1 MNVTTILNETI
12 ASVKGAQ
19 FAGIVGTDGLSV
31 AMAYHPAAVELD
43 LDIELAELE
52 LAELTSRATAAAD
65 RIGAG
70 YVRDLV
76 IETDALLMLATQ
88 IMPGY
93 YGVLGVLSEIAN
105 LGKARFALQAMV
117 ERVRAEL

>member
-1 MNVTTILNETI
+1 MNANAILNEAI

-31 AMAYHPAAVELD
+31 AMAYHPNAAELD
-43 LDIELAELE
+43 IDVELAELE
-52 LAELTSRATAAAD
+52 LADLTSRAAAAAN

-76 IETDALLMLATQ
+76 LETDAMLMLATQ
-88 IMPGY
+88 IIPGY

-117 ERVRAEL
+117 ERVRVEL

>member
-19 FAGIVGTDGLSV
+19 FAGIVGTAGLSV
-31 AMAYHPAAVELD
+31 AIAYHPAAVALD
-43 LDIELAELE
+43 LDVELAELE

-76 IETDALLMLATQ
+76 IETDALLMVATQ

-105 LGKARFALQAMV
+105 LGKARFALQAMI
-117 ERVRAEL
+117 ERVRTEL

>member
-12 ASVKGAQ
+12 TSVKGAQ
-19 FAGIVGTDGLSV
+19 FAGIVGTDGLGV
-31 AMAYHPAAVELD
+31 AMAYHPAAAELD

-52 LAELTSRATAAAD
+52 LAELASRATAAAA

-70 YVRDLV
+70 FVRDLV
-76 IETDALLMLATQ
+76 IETDVLLMLAIQ

-93 YGVLGVLSEIAN
+93 YGVLGVLSEMAN

-117 ERVRAEL
+117 ERLRTEL

>member
-1 MNVTTILNETI
+1 MHVNTILSETI

-31 AMAYHPAAVELD
+31 AMTFHPAAAAVDLD
-43 LDIELAELE
+43 LELAELE

-76 IETDALLMLATQ
+76 IETDALLMLASQ
-88 IMPGY
+88 ILPGY

>member
-12 ASVKGAQ
+12 TSVKGAQ
-19 FAGIVGTDGLSV
+19 FAGIVGTDGLGV
-31 AMAYHPAAVELD
+31 AMAYHPATAELD

-52 LAELTSRATAAAD
+52 LAELASRATAAAA

-70 YVRDLV
+70 FVRDLV
-76 IETDALLMLATQ
+76 IETDVLLMLAIQ

-93 YGVLGVLSEIAN
+93 YGVLGVLSEMAN

-117 ERVRAEL
+117 ERLRTEL

>member
-1 MNVTTILNETI
+1 MNVNTILSETI

-31 AMAYHPAAVELD
+31 AMVFHPAATEFD

-52 LAELTSRATAAAD
+52 LAELTSRAAAAAD

-76 IETDALLMLATQ
+76 IETDALLMLASQ
-88 IMPGY
+88 ILPGY
-93 YGVLGVLSEIAN
+93 YGVLGVLSEMAN
-105 LGKARFALQAMV
+105 LGKARFALQAMI
-117 ERVRAEL
+117 ERARAEL

>member
-12 ASVKGAQ
+12 TGVKGAQ
-19 FAGIVGTDGLSV
+19 FAGIVGTDGLGV
-31 AMAYHPAAVELD
+31 AMVYHPAAAELD

-52 LAELTSRATAAAD
+52 LAELASRATAAAA

-70 YVRDLV
+70 FVRDLV
-76 IETDALLMLATQ
+76 IETDVLLMLAIQ

-93 YGVLGVLSEIAN
+93 YGVLGVLSEMAN
-105 LGKARFALQAMV
+105 VGKARFALQAMV
-117 ERVRAEL
+117 ERLRTEL

>member
-12 ASVKGAQ
+12 TSVKGAQ
-19 FAGIVGTDGLSV
+19 FAGIVGTDGLGV
-31 AMAYHPAAVELD
+31 AMAYHPAAAELD

-52 LAELTSRATAAAD
+52 LAELASRATAAAA

-70 YVRDLV
+70 FVRDLV
-76 IETDALLMLATQ
+76 IETDVLLMLAIQ

-93 YGVLGVLSEIAN
+93 YGVLGVLNEMAN

-117 ERVRAEL
+117 ERLRTEL

>member
-12 ASVKGAQ
+12 TSVKGAQ
-19 FAGIVGTDGLSV
+19 FAGIVGTDGLGV
-31 AMAYHPAAVELD
+31 AMAYHPDAAELD

-52 LAELTSRATAAAD
+52 LAELASRATAAAA

-70 YVRDLV
+70 FVRDLV
-76 IETDALLMLATQ
+76 IETDVLLMLAIQ

-93 YGVLGVLSEIAN
+93 YGVLGVLNEMAN

-117 ERVRAEL
+117 ERLRTEL

>member
-12 ASVKGAQ
+12 TGVKGAQ
-19 FAGIVGTDGLSV
+19 FAGIVGTDGLGV
-31 AMAYHPAAVELD
+31 AMVYHPAAAELD

-52 LAELTSRATAAAD
+52 LAELASRATAAAA

-70 YVRDLV
+70 FVRDLV
-76 IETDALLMLATQ
+76 IETDVLLMLAIQ

-93 YGVLGVLSEIAN
+93 YGVLGVLSEMAN

-117 ERVRAEL
+117 ERLRTEL

>member
-1 MNVTTILNETI
+1 MTINTILTETI
-12 ASVKGAQ
+12 QSVKGAQ

-31 AMAYHPAAVELD
+31 AMAHHPAAAELD
-43 LDIELAELE
+43 LDLDLADLE
-52 LAELTSRATAAAD
+52 LAELASRAVAAAD
-65 RIGAG
+65 RMGVG

-76 IETDALLMLATQ
+76 IETDAMLMLASY
-88 IMPGY
+88 IIPGY
-93 YGVLGVLSEIAN
+93 YAVLGVLSEIAN